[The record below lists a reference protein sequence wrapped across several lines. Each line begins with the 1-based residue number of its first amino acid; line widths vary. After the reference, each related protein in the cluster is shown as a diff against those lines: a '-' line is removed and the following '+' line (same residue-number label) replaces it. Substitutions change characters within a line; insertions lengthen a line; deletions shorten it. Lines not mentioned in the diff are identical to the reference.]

1 MELWP
6 FFNGALAHLVERL
19 HGMQEVVSSSLICST
34 LPAVLLR
41 GFFLERKSHR
51 FRDGIFLFLLS
62 IFSGT
67 PEISDFWGEEE

>member
-41 GFFLERKSHR
+41 GFFMLAIKRLR
-51 FRDGIFLFLLS
+51 R
-62 IFSGT
+62 FSGAILLLIQ
-67 PEISDFWGEEE
+67 PQD